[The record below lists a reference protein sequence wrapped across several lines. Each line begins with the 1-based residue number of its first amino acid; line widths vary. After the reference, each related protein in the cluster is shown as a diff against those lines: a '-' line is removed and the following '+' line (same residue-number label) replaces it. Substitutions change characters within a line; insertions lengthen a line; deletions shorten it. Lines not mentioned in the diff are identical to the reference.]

1 MKRLP
6 PLTSVVALAFAGF
19 ASTSHATDLMDAW
32 QAALTRDP
40 EIAAARALHEQA
52 TFRQEQAK
60 ALWTPMVSASSALGV
75 GGAYGQ
81 IKGAEVPGMMSDMTF
96 KTSVNTGALTRA
108 SIGAQKTWISP
119 EREAQ
124 SRQLELSS
132 QIAQTQWQQAQ
143 QTLIMR
149 TAQRYLDVVAAQQTL
164 SILQRQQ
171 KAVQQ
176 AAGEIS
182 KRQAVGDAS
191 VMDVQEANARVA
203 EIRAHVLTQENNL
216 ATKQVA
222 YRQLTGQEPT
232 QLAGIAKVDSAPVN
246 LANVNTWVQH
256 AKQQSPVLQMM
267 GLQQAIQVQEAKR
280 IKAVNAMT
288 LDWVAQ
294 AQIDRLAGSGAY
306 SNNASNQMTQYMVG
320 LQLNAPLSTGGMVE
334 AREREALKQVE
345 KLRYDQEA
353 AELQIEQQVR
363 DAWQNLSTASARLQ
377 ALSQSE
383 QANKARL
390 SATRQAHRTG
400 ARTTNEWLGA
410 EHDVAQA
417 ELALVQLRTQTLMEQ
432 LRLHAASG
440 SLGENELRQ
449 VNALLK

>member
-1 MKRLP
+1 MKRLS
-6 PLTSVVALAFAGF
+6 LFAALAFAGF
-19 ASTSHATDLMDAW
+19 ANATHAADLMSAW

-52 TFRQEQAK
+52 IFRQEQAQ
-60 ALWTPMVSASSALGV
+60 ALWAPMVSANSAVGV
-75 GGAYGQ
+75 GGTQSQ

-96 KTSVNTGALTRA
+96 KTSVNAGALTRA
-108 SIGAQKTWISP
+108 SIGVQKAWISP

-124 SRQLELSS
+124 SKQLELSA

-143 QTLIMR
+143 QMLIMR
-149 TAQRYLDVVAAQQTL
+149 TAQRYLEVVAAEHTL
-164 SILQRQQ
+164 AILQRQQ

-176 AAGEIS
+176 AAAEIG

-191 VMDVQEANARVA
+191 VMDVQEANARVS
-203 EIRAHVLTQENNL
+203 EILAHVLNQENNL
-216 ATKQVA
+216 AMKQVA
-222 YRQLTGQEPT
+222 YRQLTGQAPT
-232 QLAGIAKVDSAPVN
+232 QLAGIAKVNAATVH
-246 LANVNTWVQH
+246 LADANTWVQR

-267 GLQQAIQVQEAKR
+267 SLQQAIQGQEAKR
-280 IKAVNAMT
+280 IKAANAMT

-294 AQIDRLAGSGAY
+294 AQLDRLAGNGTY
-306 SNNASNQMTQYMVG
+306 SSNASSQMAQYMLG

-334 AREREALKQVE
+334 SREREALKQVE

-363 DAWQNLSTASARLQ
+363 DAWQSLSTAPERLQ
-377 ALSQSE
+377 ALNQSE
-383 QANKARL
+383 QASKARL
-390 SATRQAHRTG
+390 NATRQAHRTG

-417 ELALVQLRTQTLMEQ
+417 ELALLQLRTQTLMDQ
-432 LRLHAASG
+432 LRLHAATG
-440 SLGENELRQ
+440 SLGETELRQ
-449 VNALLK
+449 INALLK